1 MRNME
6 EQIKQIL
13 ANVIGVEIS
22 LINENTS
29 SVNVKEWDSLKHMN
43 LVIALEDELDIRLS
57 NKEIVKI
64 MNFKEIVS
72 CVEKKLKH
80 DIKNNH

>member
-1 MRNME
+1 ME

-13 ANVIGVEIS
+13 ANVIGIEIS

-29 SVNVKEWDSLKHMN
+29 SENVKEWDSLKHMN
-43 LVIALEDELDIRLS
+43 LVIALENELDIRLS

-64 MNFKEIVS
+64 RNFKEIVS
-72 CVEKKLKH
+72 CVEKKLKL